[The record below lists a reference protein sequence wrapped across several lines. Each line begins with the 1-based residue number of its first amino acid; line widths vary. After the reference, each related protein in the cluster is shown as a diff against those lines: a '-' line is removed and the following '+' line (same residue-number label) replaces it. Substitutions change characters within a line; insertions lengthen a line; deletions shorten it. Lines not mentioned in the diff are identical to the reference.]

1 MRDEFNNNYGEDSGN
16 DFQNESY
23 NSTENNQE
31 SGSVNFELVNSTQ
44 AESGV
49 TEDRKEEYDLW
60 SAQKEVVREDRGNSQ
75 SSSGGRTQYNA
86 PTYGYQ
92 SGQGSRNE
100 YNNTGYGQQNN
111 YKNQSSY
118 SQQNNYSY
126 QNNYKQSDYNQSGY
140 GNSSSNYNQPNQTE
154 FRKKD
159 GKESFGKK
167 LLKTAAI
174 AAVFGLV
181 AGVVFQGV
189 NIASH
194 KLFNIEDTTIV
205 DDTEIEV
212 TTTQNPAVSTSAT
225 TDVETLVENTMP
237 AMVAITSTIVEDYR
251 YFGHTFS
258 QEAEGSG
265 SGIIVG
271 KNNNQLLIVTNNHVI
286 DGAKTISVCFMDKE
300 IVQADVKGT
309 DPSSDLAVVAVDMKD
324 IKDETKAIIKV
335 ATLGD
340 SDNVKL
346 GQMAVAIG
354 NALGYG
360 QSVTVGYISAKDRTI
375 TAGTGSNATTMSL
388 IQTDAAINPGNS
400 GGALLNMKGE
410 VIGINSAKLADTNV
424 EGMGYAIPITHA
436 IPIINELMNREV
448 LKENEKGYLGIT
460 GQNITE
466 ENNIYNMPIG
476 VYVYEVAEEGAA
488 KEAGMQQGDI
498 IVKIN
503 GSEVKN
509 MEAVQNKVNNT
520 RVGTK
525 ITVSVMRN
533 VNGSYEEIELE
544 VTLKGYDSLNSIRAE
559 EEAQNQREEDGNNPQ
574 NQYPD
579 NGREYYYGNED
590 IGEFFEEF
598 FGDFGY

>member
-1 MRDEFNNNYGEDSGN
+1 MRDEFNNENGYEN
-16 DFQNESY
+16 NEF
-23 NSTENNQE
+23 NNNENNNNQE
-31 SGSVNFELVNSTQ
+31 TVNFELVNPVEQ
-44 AESGV
+44 EVAA
-49 TEDRKEEYDLW
+49 TEERKPDYDLW
-60 SAQKEVVREDRGNSQ
+60 GMTEERQGYQQRKG
-75 SSSGGRTQYNA
+75 QYSA

-92 SGQGSRNE
+92 SGQSSQNGGYRQADYDKDE
-100 YNNTGYGQQNN
+100 YKEGFHFQNSPKKKNN
-111 YKNQSSY
+111 
-118 SQQNNYSY
+118 
-126 QNNYKQSDYNQSGY
+126 
-140 GNSSSNYNQPNQTE
+140 
-154 FRKKD
+154 D

-189 NIASH
+189 NIASN
-194 KLFNIEDTTIV
+194 KLFGIENTTTTS

-212 TTTQNPAVSTSAT
+212 TTTQPPAISTSAT

-375 TAGTGSNATTMSL
+375 TAGTGNSATTMSL

-400 GGALLNMKGE
+400 GGALLNMRGE
-410 VIGINSAKLADTNV
+410 VIGINSAKLADTDV
-424 EGMGYAIPITHA
+424 EGMGYAIPITYA

-460 GQNITE
+460 GQDITE
-466 ENNIYNMPIG
+466 ENNIYNMPTG

-503 GSEVKN
+503 GAEVKN

-533 VNGSYEEIELE
+533 VNGAYEEIELE
-544 VTLKGYDSLNSIRAE
+544 VTLKGYDSLNSIRNE
-559 EEAQNQREEDGNNPQ
+559 SQAQTQPQQENNNNEQ

-579 NGREYYYGNED
+579 NDNRYYYGNED
-590 IGEFFEEF
+590 AERFFEEF

>member
-1 MRDEFNNNYGEDSGN
+1 MRDEFNNRNDNENDNYN
-16 DFQNESY
+16 NENSY
-23 NSTENNQE
+23 NDSNEEQGT
-31 SGSVNFELVNSTQ
+31 VNFELVNSTDS
-44 AESGV
+44 EPE
-49 TEDRKEEYDLW
+49 TIEDGKPDYDLW
-60 SAQKEVVREDRGNSQ
+60 GTSNNRQ
-75 SSSGGRTQYNA
+75 SSYGGQNQYNA
-86 PTYGYQ
+86 ANYGYQ
-92 SGQGSRNE
+92 SE
-100 YNNTGYGQQNN
+100 
-111 YKNQSSY
+111 
-118 SQQNNYSY
+118 
-126 QNNYKQSDYNQSGY
+126 YKQQSGY
-140 GNSSSNYNQPNQTE
+140 SNGGYTNTYDSGNGN
-154 FRKKD
+154 KKED
-159 GKESFGKK
+159 AKESFGKK

-189 NIASH
+189 NLASH
-194 KLFNIEDTTIV
+194 KLFGIENTTTL
-205 DDTEIEV
+205 DDTKIEV
-212 TTTQNPAVSTSAT
+212 TTTQSPTVSTSAT

-375 TAGTGSNATTMSL
+375 TTGTGSNATTMNL

-400 GGALLNMKGE
+400 GGALLNMSGE
-410 VIGINSAKLADTNV
+410 VIGINSAKLADTDV
-424 EGMGYAIPITHA
+424 EGMGYAIPITYA

-448 LKENEKGYLGIT
+448 LEENEKGYLGIT
-460 GQNITE
+460 GQDITE
-466 ENNIYNMPIG
+466 ENNIYNMPTG

-503 GSEVKN
+503 GTTVKN

-544 VTLKGYDSLNSIRAE
+544 VTLKGYDSLNSIRA
-559 EEAQNQREEDGNNPQ
+559 NQETQSQPEEDANNPQ

-579 NGREYYYGNED
+579 NGQEYYYGNE
-590 IGEFFEEF
+590 GAERFFEEF

>member
-1 MRDEFNNNYGEDSGN
+1 MRDEFNNENGYENN
-16 DFQNESY
+16 DFNNNE
-23 NSTENNQE
+23 NNNNQE
-31 SGSVNFELVNSTQ
+31 TVNFELVNPVEQ
-44 AESGV
+44 EVAA
-49 TEDRKEEYDLW
+49 TEERKPDYDLW
-60 SAQKEVVREDRGNSQ
+60 GMTEERQGYQQRKG
-75 SSSGGRTQYNA
+75 QYSA

-92 SGQGSRNE
+92 SGQSSQNGGYRQADYDKDE
-100 YNNTGYGQQNN
+100 YKEGFHFQNSTKKKNN
-111 YKNQSSY
+111 
-118 SQQNNYSY
+118 
-126 QNNYKQSDYNQSGY
+126 
-140 GNSSSNYNQPNQTE
+140 
-154 FRKKD
+154 D

-189 NIASH
+189 NIASN
-194 KLFNIEDTTIV
+194 KLFGIENTTTTS

-212 TTTQNPAVSTSAT
+212 TTTQPPAISTSAT

-375 TAGTGSNATTMSL
+375 TAGTGNSATTMSL

-400 GGALLNMKGE
+400 GGALLNMRGE
-410 VIGINSAKLADTNV
+410 VIGINSAKLADTDV
-424 EGMGYAIPITHA
+424 EGMGYAIPITYA

-460 GQNITE
+460 GQDITE
-466 ENNIYNMPIG
+466 ENNIYNMPTG

-503 GSEVKN
+503 GAEVKN

-533 VNGSYEEIELE
+533 VNGVYEEIELE
-544 VTLKGYDSLNSIRAE
+544 VTLKGYDSLNSIRNE
-559 EEAQNQREEDGNNPQ
+559 SQAQTQPQQENNNNEQ

-579 NGREYYYGNED
+579 NDNRYYYGNED
-590 IGEFFEEF
+590 AERFFEEF

>member
-1 MRDEFNNNYGEDSGN
+1 MRDEFNNHGNYEENQGN

-23 NSTENNQE
+23 SSTENNQE
-31 SGSVNFELVNSTQ
+31 SGSVNFELVNS
-44 AESGV
+44 
-49 TEDRKEEYDLW
+49 
-60 SAQKEVVREDRGNSQ
+60 
-75 SSSGGRTQYNA
+75 GRMQYSA

-92 SGQGSRNE
+92 SGQGNKNE
-100 YNNTGYGQQNN
+100 YSNAGYEQQNN

-118 SQQNNYSY
+118 SQQNNCSSQNHYGQ
-126 QNNYKQSDYNQSGY
+126 QNNYGYQNDYSQSDY
-140 GNSSSNYNQPNQTE
+140 GNSSSNYNQFNQGVSK
-154 FRKKD
+154 KKD

-181 AGVVFQGV
+181 SGVVFQGV

-194 KLFNIEDTTIV
+194 RLFEIEDTTVV
-205 DDTEIEV
+205 DDTEIAV
-212 TTTQNPAVSTSAT
+212 TTTQNPVINTSAA

-286 DGAKTISVCFMDKE
+286 DGAKTISVCFVDKE

-375 TAGTGSNATTMSL
+375 TAGTGNSATTMSL

-410 VIGINSAKLADTNV
+410 VIGINSAKLADTDV

-460 GQNITE
+460 GQDITD
-466 ENNIYNMPIG
+466 ENNIYNMPTG

-488 KEAGMQQGDI
+488 KAAGMQQGDI

-503 GSEVKN
+503 GAEVKN

-544 VTLKGYDSLNSIRAE
+544 VTLKGYDSLNSIRANE
-559 EEAQNQREEDGNNPQ
+559 GVQNQTEEDANNPQ

-579 NGREYYYGNED
+579 NNRREYYYGNED
-590 IGEFFEEF
+590 IGELFEEF
-598 FGDFGY
+598 FGGFGY

>member
-1 MRDEFNNNYGEDSGN
+1 MMRDEFNNENGYEN
-16 DFQNESY
+16 NEF
-23 NSTENNQE
+23 NNNENNNNQE
-31 SGSVNFELVNSTQ
+31 NVNFELVNPVEQ
-44 AESGV
+44 EVAA
-49 TEDRKEEYDLW
+49 TEERKPDYDLW
-60 SAQKEVVREDRGNSQ
+60 SVQEDGYGQRK
-75 SSSGGRTQYNA
+75 TQYSA
-86 PTYGYQ
+86 PNYGYQ
-92 SGQGSRNE
+92 SGQ
-100 YNNTGYGQQNN
+100 NTGNN
-111 YKNQSSY
+111 RNQSSY
-118 SQQNNYSY
+118 SQQSNY
-126 QNNYKQSDYNQSGY
+126 NHNQSTYNQSAYESDRGY
-140 GNSSSNYNQPNQTE
+140 GDNGGGNAG
-154 FRKKD
+154 KKND

-167 LLKTAAI
+167 LLKTAVI

-189 NIASH
+189 NIASN
-194 KLFNIEDTTIV
+194 KLFRIENTTTTS

-212 TTTQNPAVSTSAT
+212 TTTQPPAISTSAT
-225 TDVETLVENTMP
+225 ADVETLVENTMP

-375 TAGTGSNATTMSL
+375 TAGTGNSAATMSL

-424 EGMGYAIPITHA
+424 EGMGYAIPITYA

-460 GQNITE
+460 GQDITE
-466 ENNIYNMPIG
+466 ENNIYNMPTG

-488 KEAGMQQGDI
+488 KAAGMQQGDI

-503 GSEVKN
+503 GTTVKN

-533 VNGSYEEIELE
+533 VNGVYEEIELE
-544 VTLKGYDSLNSIRAE
+544 VTLKGYDSLNSIRSE
-559 EEAQNQREEDGNNPQ
+559 SQSQPQQENSNDGQ

-579 NGREYYYGNED
+579 NGNGYYFGNED
-590 IGEFFEEF
+590 ADRFFEEF

>member
-1 MRDEFNNNYGEDSGN
+1 MRDEFNNNDNYGEDQGN

-23 NSTENNQE
+23 SSTENNQE
-31 SGSVNFELVNSTQ
+31 SGSVNFELVNS
-44 AESGV
+44 
-49 TEDRKEEYDLW
+49 R
-60 SAQKEVVREDRGNSQ
+60 
-75 SSSGGRTQYNA
+75 RTQYSA

-92 SGQGSRNE
+92 SGQGNKNE
-100 YNNTGYGQQNN
+100 FGNAGYEQQNSYMNQNNYSQQNN
-111 YKNQSSY
+111 YSSQNDY
-118 SQQNNYSY
+118 GQQNNYSY
-126 QNNYKQSDYNQSGY
+126 QNDYSQSDYE
-140 GNSSSNYNQPNQTE
+140 NSSSNYNQFNQGASK
-154 FRKKD
+154 KKD

-181 AGVVFQGV
+181 SGVVFQGV

-194 KLFNIEDTTIV
+194 KLFEIEDTTAV
-205 DDTEIEV
+205 DDTEIAV
-212 TTTQNPAVSTSAT
+212 TTIQNPVVNTSAA

-375 TAGTGSNATTMSL
+375 TAGTGNSATTMSL

-410 VIGINSAKLADTNV
+410 VIGINSAKLADTDV
-424 EGMGYAIPITHA
+424 EGMGYAIPITYA

-460 GQNITE
+460 GQDITA
-466 ENNIYNMPIG
+466 ENNIYNMPTG

-488 KEAGMQQGDI
+488 KAAGMQQGDI

-503 GSEVKN
+503 GAEVKN

-525 ITVSVMRN
+525 IMVSVMRN

-544 VTLKGYDSLNSIRAE
+544 VTLKGSDSLNSIRANE
-559 EEAQNQREEDGNNPQ
+559 KVQNQTEEDTNNSQ

-579 NGREYYYGNED
+579 NNRREYYYGNED
-590 IGEFFEEF
+590 IGKLFEEF
-598 FGDFGY
+598 FGGFGY

>member
-1 MRDEFNNNYGEDSGN
+1 MRDEFNNENGYKNNECNNN
-16 DFQNESY
+16 DTVNEQG
-23 NSTENNQE
+23 T
-31 SGSVNFELVNSTQ
+31 VNFELVNPT
-44 AESGV
+44 ESEVAV
-49 TEDRKEEYDLW
+49 TEERKPDYDLW
-60 SAQKEVVREDRGNSQ
+60 DGKEQGQNSNQ
-75 SSSGGRTQYNA
+75 DYGQRRTQYSA

-92 SGQGSRNE
+92 SGQNNNRNNAYSSP
-100 YNNTGYGQQNN
+100 YNQQSN
-111 YKNQSSY
+111 Y
-118 SQQNNYSY
+118 SQST
-126 QNNYKQSDYNQSGY
+126 YKQSDYDGNRGHDSL
-140 GNSSSNYNQPNQTE
+140 GNSG
-154 FRKKD
+154 KKND

-189 NIASH
+189 NVVSG
-194 KLFNIEDTTIV
+194 KLLGNESTTTTTQDV
-205 DDTEIEV
+205 NEIEV
-212 TTTQNPAVSTSAT
+212 TTTQTPSITTSVSTDA
-225 TDVETLVENTMP
+225 EALVENTMP

-271 KNNNQLLIVTNNHVI
+271 KNDDQLLIVTNNHVI
-286 DGAKTISVCFMDKE
+286 DGAKKISVCFMDME

-309 DPSSDLAVVAVDMKD
+309 DPSSDLAVVAVNMKD

-340 SDNVKL
+340 SDEVKL
-346 GQMAVAIG
+346 GQWVIAIG

-360 QSVTVGYISAKDRTI
+360 QSVTGGYISAKDRTI
-375 TAGTGSNATTMSL
+375 TVGSGSNATTMSL
-388 IQTDAAINPGNS
+388 LQTDAAINPGNS

-410 VIGINSAKLADTNV
+410 VIGINSAKLADTDV
-424 EGMGYAIPITHA
+424 EGMGYAIPITYA

-448 LKENEKGYLGIT
+448 LTESEKGYLGIT
-460 GQNITE
+460 GQDITE
-466 ENNIYNMPIG
+466 ENNIYNMPVG

-488 KEAGMQQGDI
+488 KAAGMQQGDI

-503 GSEVKN
+503 GTTVKN

-533 VNGSYEEIELE
+533 VNGTYKEIDLE
-544 VTLKGYDSLNSIRAE
+544 VTLKGYDSLNSIRS
-559 EEAQNQREEDGNNPQ
+559 EAQVQTQQEQENNNGN
-574 NQYPD
+574 
-579 NGREYYYGNED
+579 GYYYGNEGAD
-590 IGEFFEEF
+590 QFFEEF

>member
-1 MRDEFNNNYGEDSGN
+1 MRDEFTNNKN
-16 DFQNESY
+16 DNDEKKDNQY
-23 NSTENNQE
+23 NENNMGE
-31 SGSVNFELVNSTQ
+31 GTVNFEIVDSTAKEIESTEPPKADYDFWNSK
-44 AESGV
+44 AESNF
-49 TEDRKEEYDLW
+49 RNY
-60 SAQKEVVREDRGNSQ
+60 SGNSSQ
-75 SSSGGRTQYNA
+75 AQYKA
-86 PTYGYQ
+86 ADYGYQ
-92 SGQGSRNE
+92 SGQ
-100 YNNTGYGQQNN
+100 NTAQKENYDSYGQQNSYYNGQSPYTNGN
-111 YKNQSSY
+111 YGNADYSNSSY
-118 SQQNNYSY
+118 NN
-126 QNNYKQSDYNQSGY
+126 G
-140 GNSSSNYNQPNQTE
+140 SNYNNSSNSYDE
-154 FRKKD
+154 NKGDGKKKKD
-159 GKESFGKK
+159 SFGKK
-167 LLKTAAI
+167 LVKTAAL

-189 NIASH
+189 NVVSS
-194 KLFNIEDTTIV
+194 KFLGTETNTTLEENKDV
-205 DDTEIEV
+205 EI
-212 TTTQNPAVSTSAT
+212 TNTPQLPVSSGVGAQGV
-225 TDVETLVENTMP
+225 TDVSDLVENTMP

-271 KNNNQLLIVTNNHVI
+271 KNDNQLLIVTNNHVI
-286 DGAKTISVCFMDKE
+286 DGAKTISVCFVDKE

-309 DPSSDLAVVAVDMKD
+309 DPSSDLAVVAIDMED
-324 IKDETKAIIKV
+324 IKDETKALIKV

-340 SDNVKL
+340 SDEVKL

-375 TAGTGSNATTMSL
+375 TAGTGNSATTMNL

-410 VIGINSAKLADTNV
+410 VIGINSAKLADTDV
-424 EGMGYAIPITHA
+424 EGMGYAIPITYA
-436 IPIINELMNREV
+436 VPIINELMNREV
-448 LKENEKGYLGIT
+448 LKESEKGYLGIT
-460 GQNITE
+460 GQDITE
-466 ENNIYNMPIG
+466 ENNIYNMPTG

-503 GSEVKN
+503 GADVKN

-544 VTLKGYDSLNSIRAE
+544 VTLKGYDSLNSIRTE
-559 EEAQNQREEDGNNPQ
+559 NNVPNQQEQDYDRSQNE
-574 NQYPD
+574 YPD
-579 NGREYYYGNED
+579 NGREYYYGDED
-590 IGEFFEEF
+590 ASDFFQEF
-598 FGDFGY
+598 FGDFGF